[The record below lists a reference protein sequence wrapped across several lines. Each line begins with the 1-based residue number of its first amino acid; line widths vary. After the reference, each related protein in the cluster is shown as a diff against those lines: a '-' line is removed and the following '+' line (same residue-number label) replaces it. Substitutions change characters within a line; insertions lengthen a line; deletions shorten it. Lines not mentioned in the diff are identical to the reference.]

1 MPGHYYQIVH
11 SNEVAKIHWALLIDT
26 KIYVACALYQVLCF
40 EEVGNAH
47 MHTIF
52 LWIQFES
59 DAVYKRWAR
68 DPNNRMYALHCKLY
82 LYCVL
87 EVVLYALSFVVC
99 S

>member
-1 MPGHYYQIVH
+1 MRT
-11 SNEVAKIHWALLIDT
+11 W
-26 KIYVACALYQVLCF
+26 
-40 EEVGNAH
+40 
-47 MHTIF
+47 HTIF